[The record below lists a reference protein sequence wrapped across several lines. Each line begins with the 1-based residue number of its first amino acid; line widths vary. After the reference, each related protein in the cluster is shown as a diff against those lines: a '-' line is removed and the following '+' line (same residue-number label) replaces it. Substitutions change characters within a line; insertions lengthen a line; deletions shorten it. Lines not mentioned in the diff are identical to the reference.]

1 MKPIHFI
8 PLVPTIN
15 GIDNGWA
22 FTAFLVALAVM
33 FYFSR
38 QKDSLVRS
46 MASITRMSDTKS
58 GQASRV

>member
-38 QKDSLVRS
+38 QKEP
-46 MASITRMSDTKS
+46 
-58 GQASRV
+58 